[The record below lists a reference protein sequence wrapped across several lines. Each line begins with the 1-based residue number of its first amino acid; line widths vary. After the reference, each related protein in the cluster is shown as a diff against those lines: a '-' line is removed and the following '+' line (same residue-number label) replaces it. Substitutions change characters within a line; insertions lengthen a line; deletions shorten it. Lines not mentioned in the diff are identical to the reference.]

1 MKIAMRVTP
10 KASRDEVGPPL
21 LDEHGRP
28 LLQVRVRALPAEGE
42 ANAAVEKLMAKTLG
56 LARASVRVVQGG
68 KSRIKQ
74 VELGELPGSASAKLE
89 ELLTP

>member
-1 MKIAMRVTP
+1 MKIAVRVTP
-10 KASRDEVGPPL
+10 KAARDEIGPPID
-21 LDEHGRP
+21 DERGRP
-28 LLQVRVRALPAEGE
+28 LLQVRVRAKPSEGE
-42 ANAAVEKLMAKTLG
+42 ANAAVEKLIAAKLG

-74 VELGELPGSASAKLE
+74 VELGDLSAEAAAKLQ